1 MKKRTVAKIAEIFFA
16 SGIPVTGLAV
26 SAEDGAAFISSLPL
40 LLAVIA
46 AGGWHVKTLNDD
58 CEDGFSPARISRG
71 AILPLVAL
79 PFMLYFNPLMAAP
92 LVLIF
97 LNWDFYSL
105 FGKNHFPLSM
115 GSNLLAGFL
124 HFSLGLAA
132 GGRPLS
138 DAMGT
143 PEAFF
148 FALAMLSGSMHHDAY
163 HQDEDFSR
171 GATTGAVR
179 FGPELWWK
187 AAVFPMILSIPFLA
201 GSSPPFLRIFSIL
214 ALTPYFI
221 GYFSVLTL
229 AEKPQKEFLF
239 RLFCRLSFGISAS
252 LYIVLK

>member
-1 MKKRTVAKIAEIFFA
+1 MSKRTIAKIAEIFFA

-26 SAEDGAAFISSLPL
+26 STEDRAGFISSLPL

-46 AGGWHVKTLNDD
+46 AGGWHVKTLNDNY
-58 CEDGFSPARISRG
+58 EEGFSPARISLG
-71 AILPLVAL
+71 AILPLAAL
-79 PFMLYFNPLMAAP
+79 PFMLYFNPLMALP
-92 LVLIF
+92 LLLIL
-97 LNWDFYSL
+97 LNWDIYSL

-115 GSNLLAGFL
+115 ANNFLAGFL

-132 GGRPLS
+132 GGRSLP
-138 DAMGT
+138 DATRT

-163 HQDEDFSR
+163 HQEEDSSR

-179 FGPELWWK
+179 FGPERWWK

-201 GSSPPFLRIFSIL
+201 RSSPLFLQIFSIL
-214 ALTPYFI
+214 ALSPYFI
-221 GYFSVLTL
+221 GYFSVLAL
-229 AEKPQKEFLF
+229 SEKPQKKFLF
-239 RLFCRLSFGISAS
+239 RLFCRLSFGSSAA